1 MNAGDSQADA
11 TLECAICRDYL
22 TDAVRMPV
30 RFHFSFFFTW
40 ASWRAR
46 GARAAVSMGGEER
59 IRAHKVRHYRQRI
72 EAHGQ

>member
-30 RFHFSFFFTW
+30 RFHFSFFFTLGEL
-40 ASWRAR
+40 AR
-46 GARAAVSMGGEER
+46 ERGESGGVDGR
-59 IRAHKVRHYRQRI
+59 RRAHPCAQGPPLPPVH
-72 EAHGQ
+72 